1 MERFRW
7 ILDHSS
13 PRVSRREA
21 LGFLG
26 LSAASVLVAACSSS
40 SPPAAPT
47 TAAAPA
53 APTSAPAAT
62 SAPATSPAAA
72 SPTTATTSAT
82 TPTAAAATASTPTAA
97 TAATATSAPAAAA
110 QPSSGGTVSIV
121 YGVHDPPASRQKTLD
136 DFEKA
141 NPTIKVSIQQIQ
153 DFPVKIPTMAAA
165 GTLPDVVRMWEAMVL
180 DMARAGQ
187 CIALDDFIKGQQD
200 FNPSDFIDVF
210 WNYPVVGGK
219 RYGLAD
225 AFAPHVNFYN
235 SDLFDKAGVSYPP
248 TTTQWTWDAYAT
260 DAAKISQPKQKI
272 WGSDTIPV
280 GWQYWT
286 LKLVWQNGGDWYN
299 ADYTKCLIDQP
310 ASIEATQYWADLLL
324 KQQMMPNPDQAQ
336 ATANGQGVPL
346 FESGNVALERWG
358 IWIAADLVKGKF
370 KWNFVPE
377 PMKTQRATIL
387 HTAFNT
393 ITKDAK
399 NQDASWK
406 WLFAATGTQGT
417 YNYAHS
423 AAFPSVR
430 KSANLM
436 KPWIL
441 DPKLEVNWDL
451 IPDTGSYGHV
461 LPGPHN
467 EQQALKLIGDAL
479 QAIYLGKAKAADA
492 LKSVAPQV
500 TSVIQ
505 LS

>member
-1 MERFRW
+1 MER
-7 ILDHSS
+7 
-13 PRVSRREA
+13 SRFIRDQARLGLTRRQA
-21 LGFLG
+21 LGLFGLG
-26 LSAASVLVAACSSS
+26 TVSALVAACAGSAPA
-40 SPPAAPT
+40 SPTAAPAAAAVAPAPTTAPAAAPTQAPAAAPTQAAAPT
-47 TAAAPA
+47 TAAAA
-53 APTSAPAAT
+53 TATTAPAAT
-62 SAPATSPAAA
+62 AQP
-72 SPTTATTSAT
+72 ATTSA
-82 TPTAAAATASTPTAA
+82 
-97 TAATATSAPAAAA
+97 
-110 QPSSGGTVSIV
+110 SIV

-141 NPTIKVSIQQIQ
+141 HPNIKVSIQQIQ

-187 CIALDDFIKGQQD
+187 CIALDDLIKAQQG
-200 FNPSDFIDVF
+200 FNPTDFIEVF

-225 AFAPHVNFYN
+225 AFAPHMNFYN
-235 SDLFDKAGVSYPP
+235 QDMFDQGKVAYPP
-248 TTTQWTWDAYAT
+248 TTEQWTWDAYAT
-260 DAAKISQPKQKI
+260 DALKLSQPTKKI

-310 ASIEATQYWADLLL
+310 ASIEATQYWADILL
-324 KQQMMPNPDQAQ
+324 KKQSMPQPDQAQ

-346 FESGNVALERWG
+346 FLSGNVALERWG
-358 IWIAADLVKGKF
+358 IWIAASLVKEKF

-399 NQDASWK
+399 NQDASWQ

-430 KSANLM
+430 KSANLQ

-451 IPDTGSYGHV
+451 IPETGTYGHV

-467 EQQALKLIGDAL
+467 EQQALKIIGDAL
-479 QAIYLGKAKAADA
+479 QAIYLGKAKAADI
-492 LKSVAPQV
+492 LKTIAPQV
-500 TSVIQ
+500 TQVIQ

>member
-1 MERFRW
+1 MEHLRT
-7 ILDHSS
+7 SS
-13 PRVSRREA
+13 GHARTGVTRRQV
-21 LGFLG
+21 LG
-26 LSAASVLVAACSSS
+26 LVGLGTVSTLVAACSPS
-40 SPPAAPT
+40 SPATPSPSANSTTAPAVASPTTVPVAAPTAAATPATAPT
-47 TAAAPA
+47 TAAA
-53 APTSAPAAT
+53 AT
-62 SAPATSPAAA
+62 
-72 SPTTATTSAT
+72 PTT
-82 TPTAAAATASTPTAA
+82 
-97 TAATATSAPAAAA
+97 APAAAA
-110 QPSSGGTVSIV
+110 QPATTSASIV

-141 NPTIKVSIQQIQ
+141 NPNIKVTIQQIQ

-187 CIALDDFIKGQQD
+187 VIALDDLIKSQQD

-210 WNYPVVGGK
+210 WTYPVVGGK

-235 SDLFDKAGVSYPP
+235 KDLFDKARVTYPP
-248 TTTQWTWDAYAT
+248 TTEQWTWDAYAT
-260 DAAKISQPKQKI
+260 DAQKISQPKQKI

-299 ADYTKCLIDQP
+299 ADYTKCLIDQAP
-310 ASIEATQYWADLLL
+310 SIEATQYWADLLL
-324 KQQMMPNPDQAQ
+324 KQQSMPSPDQAQ

-358 IWIAADLVKGKF
+358 IWIAAALVKDKF

-377 PMKTQRATIL
+377 PKKTQRATIL

-393 ITKDAK
+393 ITKDTK

-430 KSANLM
+430 KSANLL

-441 DPKLEVNWDL
+441 DPNLDVNWDM
-451 IPDTGSYGHV
+451 IPDTGTYGRV

-479 QAIYLGKAKAADA
+479 QAIYLGKQKASDA
-492 LKSVAPQV
+492 LKAVAPQV

>member
-1 MERFRW
+1 MER
-7 ILDHSS
+7 
-13 PRVSRREA
+13 SRSVGLRSRDRLTRRRA
-21 LGFLG
+21 LGLFGLG
-26 LSAASVLVAACSSS
+26 TVSLLVAACTSSA
-40 SPPAAPT
+40 PAAAPT
-47 TAAAPA
+47 TA
-53 APTSAPAAT
+53 
-62 SAPATSPAAA
+62 PAAA
-72 SPTTATTSAT
+72 KPTT
-82 TPTAAAATASTPTAA
+82 
-97 TAATATSAPAAAA
+97 APAAAA
-110 QPSSGGTVSIV
+110 PAATTAPAPTTAPTAAPTTAPAAAPTATPAPAANAQTSAAPSSIV

-141 NPTIKVSIQQIQ
+141 NPNIKVSIQQIQ

-165 GTLPDVVRMWEAMVL
+165 GTLPDVVRMWEAMSL
-180 DMARAGQ
+180 DMARAGE
-187 CIALDDFIKGQQD
+187 IVALDDFIKTQTD
-200 FNPSDFIDVF
+200 FNPSDFIEVF
-210 WNYPVVGGK
+210 WNYPVVNGK

-235 SDLFDKAGVSYPP
+235 KDLFDKASVAYPP
-248 TTTQWTWDAYAT
+248 TTQEWTWDAYAT
-260 DAAKISQPKQKI
+260 AAQKLSDVKNKI

-286 LKLVWQNGGDWYN
+286 LKLCWQNGGDWYTP
-299 ADYTKCLIDQP
+299 DYQKCLIDQP
-310 ASIEATQYWADLLL
+310 ACIEATQYWADLLL
-324 KQQMMPNPDQAQ
+324 KKQSMPQPDQAQ

-358 IWIAADLVKGKF
+358 IWIAAALVKGKF

-393 ITKDAK
+393 ITKDSK
-399 NQDASWK
+399 NQQAAWT
-406 WLFAATGTQGT
+406 WLNAAVSTQGT

-430 KSANLM
+430 KSANLQ

-441 DPKLEVNWDL
+441 DASLDVNWDL
-451 IPDTGSYGHV
+451 IPDTGTYGHV

-479 QAIYLGKAKAADA
+479 QAVYLGKQKAADA
-492 LKSVAPQV
+492 FKEVAPKV
-500 TSVIQ
+500 TDVVH